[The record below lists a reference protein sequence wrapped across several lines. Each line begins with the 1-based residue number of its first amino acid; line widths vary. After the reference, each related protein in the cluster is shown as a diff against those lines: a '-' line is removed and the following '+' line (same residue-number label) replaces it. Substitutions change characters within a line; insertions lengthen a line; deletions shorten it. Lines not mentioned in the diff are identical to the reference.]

1 MVITITHKNLI
12 GQKDIRD
19 FQVSEL
25 KIERIAR
32 LYFWE
37 SAGRDGEFDKIGIK
51 RLGKVAWY
59 IPDFF
64 LFDINR
70 EYNKL
75 IERSKHFKYVICF
88 KYGYGQD
95 DELYFL
101 SNDLNCEQNKI
112 LLSYVGR
119 NIVCIYAKE
128 LNTDKLYRLTNLEGM
143 FDEK

>member
-1 MVITITHKNLI
+1 MMITITHKNLI

-19 FQVSEL
+19 LQVSEL

-37 SAGRDGEFDKIGIK
+37 SAGREGEFDKIVIK
-51 RLGKVAWY
+51 RLGRVAWY
-59 IPDFF
+59 VPDFF
-64 LFDINR
+64 MIDINK

-75 IERSKHFKYVICF
+75 IERSKQFKYVICF

-101 SNDLNCEQNKI
+101 SNDLHCEQNKI
-112 LLSYVGR
+112 LASYAGR

-128 LNTDKLYRLTNLEGM
+128 LNTDKLYRFTNVEAR
-143 FDEK
+143 FDE

>member
-1 MVITITHKNLI
+1 MMITITHKNLI

-19 FQVSEL
+19 LQVSEL

-37 SAGRDGEFDKIGIK
+37 SAGREGEFDKIGIK
-51 RLGKVAWY
+51 RLGRVAWY
-59 IPDFF
+59 VPDFF
-64 LFDINR
+64 MIDINK

-75 IERSKHFKYVICF
+75 IERSKQFKYVICF

-95 DELYFL
+95 EELYFL
-101 SNDLNCEQNKI
+101 SNDLHCEQNKI
-112 LLSYVGR
+112 LALYAGR

-128 LNTDKLYRLTNLEGM
+128 LNTDKLYRLTNVEAR
-143 FDEK
+143 FDE

>member
-1 MVITITHKNLI
+1 MMITITHKNLI

-19 FQVSEL
+19 LQVSEL

-32 LYFWE
+32 LYFWG
-37 SAGRDGEFDKIGIK
+37 SAGREGEFDKIGIK
-51 RLGKVAWY
+51 RLGRVAWY
-59 IPDFF
+59 VPDFF
-64 LFDINR
+64 MIDINK

-75 IERSKHFKYVICF
+75 IERSKQFKYVICF

-101 SNDLNCEQNKI
+101 SNDLHCEQNKI
-112 LLSYVGR
+112 LASYAGR

-128 LNTDKLYRLTNLEGM
+128 LNTDKLYRLTNVEAR
-143 FDEK
+143 FDE

>member
-1 MVITITHKNLI
+1 MMITITHKNLI
-12 GQKDIRD
+12 GQKDVRD
-19 FQVSEL
+19 LQVSEI

-37 SAGRDGEFDKIGIK
+37 SAGREGEFDKIGIK
-51 RLGKVAWY
+51 RLGRVARY
-59 IPDFF
+59 VPDFF
-64 LFDINR
+64 MIDINK

-75 IERSKHFKYVICF
+75 IERSKQFKYVICF

-101 SNDLNCEQNKI
+101 SNDLHCEQNKI
-112 LLSYVGR
+112 LASYAGR

-128 LNTDKLYRLTNLEGM
+128 LNTDKLYRLTNVEAR
-143 FDEK
+143 FDE

>member
-19 FQVSEL
+19 LEVSEL

-59 IPDFF
+59 ISDFF

-95 DELYFL
+95 DDLYFL